1 MRAALVNA
9 YDELADKIVGQ
20 KISSYSETENFVLT
34 KDINKSMVCA
44 AIYGAYIPNVDI
56 DSRDRGWGWDEG
68 GNAFVKLV
76 LDLRYVKDILGN
88 RITYKG
94 PNVVEVTGR
103 GSQVDDLKGKSDGE
117 EQFVGKGMAPSA
129 TESRSVDLPVGG
141 VNGK

>member
-1 MRAALVNA
+1 M
-9 YDELADKIVGQ
+9 
-20 KISSYSETENFVLT
+20 
-34 KDINKSMVCA
+34 
-44 AIYGAYIPNVDI
+44 DI

-76 LDLRYVKDILGN
+76 LDIRQVKDMLGN
-88 RITYKG
+88 RLTYKG
-94 PNVVEVTGR
+94 ANVVEVIGR
-103 GSQVDDLKGKSDGE
+103 GSQVDDLKSKSDGE